1 MGTLAKEKVETV
13 WFARRIGLV
22 IPVLVKDHVER
33 TGAMIL
39 VYVGLV
45 VFMVGMEN
53 FVIRHVRHPVLSVIG
68 RVVNVKFVFQENLAR
83 SVAKLVSQTAKI
95 LHVIKQQVF
104 VWSVPLES
112 LTRCVIKTVA

>member
-45 VFMVGMEN
+45 FMVGMEN
-53 FVIRHVRHPVLSVIG
+53 FVIRHVRHPVLSVIE

-104 VWSVPLES
+104 VWSVPLGS

>member
-22 IPVLVKDHVER
+22 IPVLVKDHVKR
-33 TGAMIL
+33 TGAMML
-39 VYVGLV
+39 VYVRL

-53 FVIRHVRHPVLSVIG
+53 CVYRHVRHPVLSVIG

-83 SVAKLVSQTAKI
+83 SVAKRVSQTAKI